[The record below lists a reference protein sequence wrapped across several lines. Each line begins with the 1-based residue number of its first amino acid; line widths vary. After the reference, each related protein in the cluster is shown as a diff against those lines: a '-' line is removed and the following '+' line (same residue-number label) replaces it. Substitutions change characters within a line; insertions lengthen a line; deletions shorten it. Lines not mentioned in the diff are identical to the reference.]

1 MSALLAPWG
10 REQEPGRSVHPST
23 AYPST
28 AHPSTALRGL
38 GQQQQA
44 SLGGFLLSYGSP

>member
-23 AYPST
+23 A
-28 AHPSTALRGL
+28 HPSTALRGL

-44 SLGGFLLSYGSP
+44 SLGGVLLSYSSP